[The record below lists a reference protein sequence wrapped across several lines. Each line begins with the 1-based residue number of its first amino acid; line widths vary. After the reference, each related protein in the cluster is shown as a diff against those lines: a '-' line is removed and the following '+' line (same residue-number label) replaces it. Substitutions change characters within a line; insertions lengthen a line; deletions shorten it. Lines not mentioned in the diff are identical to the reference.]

1 MEKAD
6 QTVGPV
12 CPDHAHI
19 MIVTQWLI
27 HQIFGAFDLAW
38 ILVVIDE
45 KDKVFK
51 IENS

>member
-1 MEKAD
+1 MDKAD

-19 MIVTQWLI
+19 MIVTQSLI
-27 HQIFGAFDLAW
+27 HQIYGAFDLPW
-38 ILVVIDE
+38 ILVIDE

-51 IENS
+51 KENS